1 MPVSDDFAE
10 NGILTRTI
18 PGFHPR
24 EAQRQ
29 MAKSII
35 DIIDKQGVLI
45 AEAGTGTG
53 KTYAYLV
60 PALRSGKKTII
71 STGSKALQ
79 DQLYNRDLPTIIKA
93 INYDGNTALLKGRSN
108 YLCLERLEQ
117 QMLSGGDLEAE
128 VLS

>member
-1 MPVSDDFAE
+1 
-10 NGILTRTI
+10 
-18 PGFHPR
+18 R

-29 MAKSII
+29 MAISVTEV
-35 DIIDKQGVLI
+35 IDKQGVLI

-79 DQLYNRDLPTIIKA
+79 DQLYSRDLPTIIE
-93 INYDGNTALLKGRSN
+93 ALD
-108 YLCLERLEQ
+108 Y
-117 QMLSGGDLEAE
+117 
-128 VLS
+128 

>member
-10 NGILTRTI
+10 NGILTRRV

-29 MAKSII
+29 MAISVTEV
-35 DIIDKQGVLI
+35 IDKQGVLI

-60 PALRSGKKTII
+60 PALRSGKKLSFLPDLRHYKINCIVVI
-71 STGSKALQ
+71 S
-79 DQLYNRDLPTIIKA
+79 PP
-93 INYDGNTALLKGRSN
+93 
-108 YLCLERLEQ
+108 
-117 QMLSGGDLEAE
+117 
-128 VLS
+128 

>member
-60 PALRSGKKTII
+60 PALRSGKKPLFQQVLKPYKINFII
-71 STGSKALQ
+71 EIYQRS
-79 DQLYNRDLPTIIKA
+79 
-93 INYDGNTALLKGRSN
+93 LKPLITMATQH
-108 YLCLERLEQ
+108 Y
-117 QMLSGGDLEAE
+117 
-128 VLS
+128 